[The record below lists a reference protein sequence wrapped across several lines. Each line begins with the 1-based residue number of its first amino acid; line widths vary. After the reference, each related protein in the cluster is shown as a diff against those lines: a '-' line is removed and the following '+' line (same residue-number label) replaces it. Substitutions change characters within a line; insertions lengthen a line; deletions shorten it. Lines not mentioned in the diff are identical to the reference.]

1 MSEGR
6 MRSISSRG
14 GGIFGCKLDKR
25 DSKKRYGPCSKH
37 LYPSFPAGKVLSGH
51 PSQVNWPGSGS
62 RWHRTPRKHGWPR
75 HTSATWPQNFPLNPL
90 GHKQAT
96 TCEGRTMNST
106 ADSPQEMNEGK
117 MVAANKKKKRTW
129 KVPFWWFSVTLSYW
143 QEPPLRQLQTRR
155 MGVNRELESWSL
167 TMTVSWTGCVVKGV
181 HVNKPLTRT
190 ERV

>member
-1 MSEGR
+1 MQLCPSPVKPVLHVQVKFCLVLRQTASLWQGKGKGGLHMSEGR
-6 MRSISSRG
+6 MRLISSRG

-62 RWHRTPRKHGWPR
+62 RRHRTPRKHGWPR
-75 HTSATWPQNFPLNPL
+75 HTSATWPQNLPLNPL

-106 ADSPQEMNEGK
+106 ADSPQEMNKGK
-117 MVAANKKKKRTW
+117 MVAAN
-129 KVPFWWFSVTLSYW
+129 
-143 QEPPLRQLQTRR
+143 
-155 MGVNRELESWSL
+155 
-167 TMTVSWTGCVVKGV
+167 
-181 HVNKPLTRT
+181 
-190 ERV
+190 